1 MSPTKI
7 IYMKEIREMLRDKR
21 VRSGA
26 LVTPA
31 ILVFAILLLFGFMID
46 TLSRPEGMKLSVIGS
61 GPLVEQLREAKINVD
76 VIASVEE
83 AERKIRAGEARLV
96 LEMPS
101 EMATPG
107 QQVVI
112 RAYYDDKDEKAQ
124 IQLSQSRRIFGKL
137 SNDVLLQ
144 TLEAEGLPK
153 EAAEPIKF
161 EEKPIKVGSEAS
173 ASDFVIKL
181 LPYIIVIYAFYGG
194 MGSVGDLVAGEKE
207 KKTLETLLITPVSR
221 MNIALGK
228 FLALGTLCLASAL
241 SAVAGLLIAGVIKLK
256 IFEKIF
262 PDGLGISAGS
272 LGLVV
277 LVLLPAVVLFASLML
292 AISTRSKN
300 LREAQTQLTLASL
313 VVLMPAMF
321 SQFIGLTDFANA
333 MWVNAVPVLNT
344 ANGIRNVL
352 LGKPEFLPIAI
363 GVLVNGLLGV
373 IALAWAIH
381 LFKQEAVL
389 SST

>member
-61 GPLVEQLREAKINVD
+61 GPLVEQLKEAKINVD

-101 EMATPG
+101 DMATPG
-107 QQVVI
+107 QQVII

-124 IQLSQSRRIFGKL
+124 IQLSQSRRIFSKL

-144 TLEAEGLPK
+144 TLEAAGLPK

-344 ANGIRNVL
+344 ANSIRNVL
-352 LGKPEFLPIAI
+352 LGKPEFLPIVI

-373 IALAWAIH
+373 IALAWAIR

>member
-1 MSPTKI
+1 MRPAQI
-7 IYMKEIREMLRDKR
+7 IFMKELREMFRDKR

-26 LVTPA
+26 LVTPV
-31 ILVFAILLLFGFMID
+31 ILVFSILLLFGFIID
-46 TLSRPEGMKLSVIGS
+46 TLARPENMKLSIIGS
-61 GPLVEQLREAKINVD
+61 GPLVEQLKAAKVTVD
-76 VIASVEE
+76 VIPSVAE
-83 AERKIRAGEARLV
+83 AEAKIRAGKARLV

-101 EMATPG
+101 EGAAPG
-107 QQVVI
+107 KQVVV

-124 IQLSQSRRIFGKL
+124 IQIAQTRAIFSKL
-137 SNDVLLQ
+137 SSELLLQ
-144 TLEAEGLPK
+144 TLATEGLPK

-161 EEKPIKVGSEAS
+161 EEKPIKVGSEQG

-221 MNIALGK
+221 SDIAYGK
-228 FLALGTLCLASAL
+228 FLALATLCLASSL
-241 SAVAGLLIAGVIKLK
+241 SAVVGLLLAGVIKLK
-256 IFEKIF
+256 IFEKLF
-262 PDGLGISAGS
+262 PEGLGVSALS

-300 LREAQTQLTLASL
+300 LREAQTQLTMASL
-313 VVLMPAMF
+313 IVLMPAMF

-333 MWVNAVPVLNT
+333 MWVNTVPVLNT
-344 ANGIRNVL
+344 ANAIRNVL
-352 LGKPEFLPIAI
+352 LGKPELVPIAV
-363 GVLVNGLLGV
+363 GVVVNAVLGV
-373 IALAWAIH
+373 IALAWAIR

-389 SST
+389 NST

>member
-1 MSPTKI
+1 MRPAQI
-7 IYMKEIREMLRDKR
+7 IFMKELREMFRDKR

-26 LVTPA
+26 LVTPV
-31 ILVFAILLLFGFMID
+31 ILVFSILLLFGFIID
-46 TLSRPEGMKLSVIGS
+46 TLARPENMKLSIIGS
-61 GPLVEQLREAKINVD
+61 GPLVEQLKAAKVTVD
-76 VIASVEE
+76 VIPSVAE
-83 AERKIRAGEARLV
+83 AKAKIRAGKARLV

-101 EMATPG
+101 EGAAPG
-107 QQVVI
+107 KQVVV

-124 IQLSQSRRIFGKL
+124 IQIAQTRAIFSKL
-137 SNDVLLQ
+137 SNELLLQ
-144 TLEAEGLPK
+144 TLATEGLPK

-161 EEKPIKVGSEAS
+161 EEKPIKVGSEQG

-221 MNIALGK
+221 SDIAYGK
-228 FLALGTLCLASAL
+228 FLALATLCLASSL
-241 SAVAGLLIAGVIKLK
+241 SAVVGLLLAGVIKLK
-256 IFEKIF
+256 IFEKLF
-262 PDGLGISAGS
+262 PEGLGVSALS

-300 LREAQTQLTLASL
+300 LREAQTQLTMASL
-313 VVLMPAMF
+313 IVLMPAMF

-333 MWVNAVPVLNT
+333 MWVNTVPVLNT
-344 ANGIRNVL
+344 ANAIRNVL
-352 LGKPEFLPIAI
+352 LGKPELVPIAV
-363 GVLVNGLLGV
+363 GVVVNAVLGV
-373 IALAWAIH
+373 IALAWAIR

-389 SST
+389 NST

>member
-1 MSPTKI
+1 MKPTQI
-7 IYMKEIREMLRDKR
+7 IFMKELREMLRDKR

-26 LVTPA
+26 LVTPM
-31 ILVFAILLLFGFMID
+31 ILVFSILLLFGFIID
-46 TLSRPEGMKLSVIGS
+46 TLSRPENIRLSVIGS
-61 GPLVEQLREAKINVD
+61 GPLVEQLKEAKVNVE
-76 VIASVEE
+76 VIDSVEE
-83 AERKIRAGEARLV
+83 AERKIRAGEVRLV
-96 LEMPS
+96 LEMPTDR
-101 EMATPG
+101 ATPG
-107 QQVVI
+107 HQVII

-124 IQLSQSRRIFGKL
+124 IQLSQSRAIFGKA
-137 SNDVLLQ
+137 SQEVLLQ
-144 TLEAEGLPK
+144 TLAAKGLPP

-221 MNIALGK
+221 VDIAVGK
-228 FLALGTLCLASAL
+228 FLALGTLCLASSL

-262 PDGLGISAGS
+262 PDGLGISAMS
-272 LGLVV
+272 LLLVV

-313 VVLMPAMF
+313 IVLMPAMF

-352 LGKPEFLPIAI
+352 LGKPEFVPIML
-363 GVLVNGLLGV
+363 GVLINGLLGV
-373 IALAWAIH
+373 VALAWAIR
-381 LFKQEAVL
+381 LFKKEAVL
-389 SST
+389 NST

>member
-1 MSPTKI
+1 MRPAQI
-7 IYMKEIREMLRDKR
+7 IFMKELREMFRDKR

-26 LVTPA
+26 LVTPVF
-31 ILVFAILLLFGFMID
+31 LVFSILLLFGFIID
-46 TLSRPEGMKLSVIGS
+46 TLARPENMKLSIIGS
-61 GPLVEQLREAKINVD
+61 GPLVEQLKAAKVTVD
-76 VIASVEE
+76 VIPSVAE
-83 AERKIRAGEARLV
+83 AEAKIRAGKARLV
-96 LEMPS
+96 LEMPT
-101 EMATPG
+101 EGAAPG
-107 QQVVI
+107 KQVVV
-112 RAYYDDKDEKAQ
+112 RAYFDDKDEKAQ
-124 IQLSQSRRIFGKL
+124 IQIAQTRAIFSKL
-137 SNDVLLQ
+137 SNELLLQ
-144 TLEAEGLPK
+144 TLETEGLPK

-161 EEKPIKVGSEAS
+161 EEKPIKVGSEQS

-221 MNIALGK
+221 TDIAVGK
-228 FLALGTLCLASAL
+228 FLALGTLCLASSL
-241 SAVAGLLIAGVIKLK
+241 SAVVGLLLAGVIKLK
-256 IFEKIF
+256 IFEKLF
-262 PDGLGISAGS
+262 PEGLGVSAMS
-272 LGLVV
+272 LVLVV

-313 VVLMPAMF
+313 IVLMPAMF

-333 MWVNAVPVLNT
+333 MWVNTVPVLNT
-344 ANGIRNVL
+344 ANAIRNVL
-352 LGKPEFLPIAI
+352 LGKPELVPIAV
-363 GVLVNGLLGV
+363 GVVVNGVLGV
-373 IALAWAIH
+373 IALAWAIR

>member
-1 MSPTKI
+1 MNPAQI
-7 IYMKEIREMLRDKR
+7 IFMKELREMFRDKR

-26 LVTPA
+26 LVTPV
-31 ILVFAILLLFGFMID
+31 ILVFSILLLFGFIID
-46 TLSRPEGMKLSVIGS
+46 TLARPENMKLSIIGS
-61 GPLVEQLREAKINVD
+61 GPLVEQLKAAKVKVD
-76 VIASVEE
+76 VIPSVAE
-83 AERKIRAGEARLV
+83 AEARIRAGEARLV
-96 LEMPS
+96 LEMPA
-101 EMATPG
+101 ENAAPG
-107 QQVVI
+107 RQVVV
-112 RAYYDDKDEKAQ
+112 RAYFDDKDEKAQ
-124 IQLSQSRRIFGKL
+124 VQLAQTRAIFSKL
-137 SNDVLLQ
+137 SNELLLH
-144 TLEAEGLPK
+144 TLETEGLPK

-161 EEKPIKVGSEAS
+161 EEKPVKIGSDQS

-221 MNIALGK
+221 TDIAVGK
-228 FLALGTLCLASAL
+228 FLALGTLCLASSL
-241 SAVAGLLIAGVIKLK
+241 SAVVGLLLAGVIKLK
-256 IFEKIF
+256 IFEKLF
-262 PDGLGISAGS
+262 PEGLGVSATS
-272 LGLVV
+272 LALVV

-313 VVLMPAMF
+313 IVLMPAMF

-344 ANGIRNVL
+344 ANAIRNVL
-352 LGKPEFLPIAI
+352 LGKPELVPIAV
-363 GVLVNGLLGV
+363 GVLVNAVLGV
-373 IALAWAIH
+373 IALVWAIR

-389 SST
+389 NST